1 MFDRDRDSSNG
12 MSLLSGVTEELFF
25 ICGDSEMQI
34 RNSMKTLRNQL
45 KVVNFKLL
53 NVQMNLNVYAMCDC
67 VRYIVCESATTDS
80 FGYLEEKIIK
90 KDCQTSLG
98 VD

>member
-53 NVQMNLNVYAMCDC
+53 NVQMNLNVYVMRDC
-67 VRYIVCESATTDS
+67 VRYIVCESATTHS

-90 KDCQTSLG
+90 KDCQTSLSI
-98 VD
+98 